1 MGKLNDDV
9 TQNLAD
15 GFLFNEKRSEI
26 KCQEEGCDRGGD
38 VKCILPGAYNSETKQ
53 CEPDEEEYFCWEH
66 AGENGY
72 CHCCGTFIAGWI
84 DFGTLCD
91 NCRDEIEANDKW
103 DDEDEDYNWNQCGFD

>member
-9 TQNLAD
+9 TRNLAD
-15 GFLFNEKRSEI
+15 GFHYNEAQDNQI
-26 KCQEEGCDRGGD
+26 KCQEQGCDRAGD
-38 VKCILPGAYNSETKQ
+38 IKCKLQGSYNEETKSFY
-53 CEPDEEEYFCWEH
+53 PDTYEYFCAEH

-91 NCRDEIEANDKW
+91 NCRDEIEANDSW
-103 DDEDEDYNWNQCGFD
+103 GDDEDDNWNSCGFD